1 MDVRCEVWNRGV
13 FRDGCSGV
21 YGRTAGMD
29 ILLYSFFSLAL
40 CIQRLRCALV
50 MQSFSTQSHLAWGHS
65 FKSLENLW

>member
-29 ILLYSFFSLAL
+29 ILLYSFLAL
-40 CIQRLRCALV
+40 LFAFR
-50 MQSFSTQSHLAWGHS
+50 G
-65 FKSLENLW
+65 